1 MNATTP
7 PIPADDPLAGQHEA
21 RLAARMA
28 AVLTR
33 GLDDIPADVD
43 SRLRFAREQA
53 LARRAT
59 VVRAAPAVVHAGGGS
74 AALLGPGATGGAG
87 GRWGLR
93 MGMLLPLLALLAGLL
108 LVQAQHQR
116 QAVAVAALIDS
127 ALLADDLPPEAYAD
141 PGFVAF
147 LKLQQP

>member
-7 PIPADDPLAGQHEA
+7 PLSADAQLAGQHEA
-21 RLAARMA
+21 RLAARVA

-74 AALLGPGATGGAG
+74 AALLGPGTAG

-127 ALLADDLPPEAYAD
+127 ALLADDLPPEAYTD

>member
-1 MNATTP
+1 MNATTHP
-7 PIPADDPLAGQHEA
+7 SPAGADPQREA

-33 GLDDIPADVD
+33 GLDDIPADVE

-53 LARRAT
+53 LARHA
-59 VVRAAPAVVHAGGGS
+59 VAARPAASAAHAGGGT
-74 AALLGPGATGGAG
+74 AVLGSLGGPG

-93 MGMLLPLLALLAGLL
+93 LGMLLPLAAVVAGLL
-108 LVQAQHQR
+108 LVQAQRQR
-116 QAVAVAALIDS
+116 QAVAVAAQIDS
-127 ALLADDLPPEAYAD
+127 KLLADELPPEAYAD